1 MTFLVKKTIWVRTT
15 QQFQRSNLSCLV
27 GRGVFPCLMKA
38 MIKPLLKTLSLDW
51 KLLGKVSDH
60 SLIYHHSRETFIE
73 IHSFRETN
81 SIKIQPWHGT
91 QIALIFGGWHLQRNW
106 MTEISLSK
114 IHFTMNSVIFPNV
127 SIMGFSE
134 TTSSILFSNPF
145 VARLIL
151 WERIQN
157 IGVNFH
163 QYADDTLINS
173 LC

>member
-15 QQFQRSNLSCLV
+15 QQFQRSNLSCLA

-38 MIKPLLKTLSLDW
+38 MIKPLLKNLFLDW

-60 SLIYHHSRETFIE
+60 SNFSPLQRN
-73 IHSFRETN
+73 IHWTN
-81 SIKIQPWHGT
+81 SIEIQRWHGT
-91 QIALIFGGWHLQRNW
+91 QVALIFGGWHLQRNW

-114 IHFTMNSVIFPNV
+114 THSWHHFTINSIVFPSV
-127 SIMGFSE
+127 SIMGFWE
-134 TTSSILFSNPF
+134 TPSSILFSNPF
-145 VARLIL
+145 IATLML

-157 IGVNFH
+157 IGVNFY
-163 QYADDTLINS
+163 QYADDSLINS